1 MLVNITI
8 QYYIEVFA
16 EEFYA
21 NSNKGSHK
29 RKHFKHKSYVVE
41 GEGQFRKREFSWEWQ
56 MVLCRWGTGE
66 MWKVAGVKCVQ
77 DIATL
82 VCVRAK
88 SLLGV

>member
-1 MLVNITI
+1 MQTVMKGHTKGNTLNI
-8 QYYIEVFA
+8 
-16 EEFYA
+16 
-21 NSNKGSHK
+21 SH
-29 RKHFKHKSYVVE
+29 YVVK